1 MNVRREYETT
11 FIVNAALEDADIEAV
26 INKVTNYI
34 ENHGGEITAVDRW
47 GRKRL
52 AYSINKKYNGFYV
65 HVVFYANSST
75 IPILERFL
83 VLEDT
88 VLRHLTLVYPK
99 KLKDYRE
106 KKAIEILKRQ
116 EEAANEDG
124 ESNTRNEKVIEVKNK
139 IDFDEVIVPKVVINE
154 EEIEEEEVV

>member
-11 FIVNAALEDADIEAV
+11 VIVNAALEDADIEAI

-34 ENHGGEITAVDRW
+34 ENHGGEITAIDKW

-52 AYSINKKYNGFYV
+52 AYSINKKYNGYYV
-65 HVVFYANSST
+65 HIVYYANSST

-88 VLRHLTLVYPK
+88 ILRHLTLVYPK

-106 KKAIEILKRQ
+106 KKAIEILKRA
-116 EEAANEDG
+116 EESGNDEEVAPAPK
-124 ESNTRNEKVIEVKNK
+124 EKIIEVKNK
-139 IDFDEVIVPKVVINE
+139 IDFDETVAPKVVLE
-154 EEIEEEEVV
+154 EELVD